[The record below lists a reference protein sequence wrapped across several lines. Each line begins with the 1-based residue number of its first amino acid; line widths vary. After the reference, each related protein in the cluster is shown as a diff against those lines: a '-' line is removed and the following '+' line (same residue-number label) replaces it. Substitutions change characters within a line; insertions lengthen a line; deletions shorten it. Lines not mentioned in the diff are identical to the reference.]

1 MVPVAQE
8 TTANT
13 VRLPYSFS
21 RRFSLV
27 AWCEASL
34 EILHVHPLSLSVLQE
49 LQRGLNAPF
58 TLRQIDEAEFEQRLN
73 AVWQRDSSE
82 ARQLMED
89 LGSAED
95 FFTLAEELPETEDL
109 LESDDDAPIIKLI
122 NAMLAEA
129 IKEGASDIHIETFE
143 KSLVIRFRVDGT
155 LHEMLR
161 PGRKLASLLVSRI
174 KVMARLDIAEKRVP
188 QDGRIALLLGGRAI
202 DVRVSTMPSAWGER
216 VVLRLLDKNQARLT
230 LERLGLSQQ
239 LTAQLR
245 QLLHKSHGIFLV
257 TGPTGSGKS
266 TTLYAGL
273 QELNNHSRNIL
284 TVEDPI
290 EYMIEGIG
298 QTQVNTRV
306 GMTFARGLRA
316 ILRQDPDVVMVGEIR
331 DTETA
336 EIAVQASLT
345 GHLVLSTLHTN
356 TAVGAITRLQDM
368 GVEPFLL
375 SSSLTGV
382 MAQRLV
388 RTLCPDCRQPAPATD
403 EEKRLLGIT
412 DARTVTLYHPQGCP
426 ACNHKGFRGRT
437 AIHELIV
444 VDATLRDLIH
454 RQAGELE
461 LERHARQLLRG
472 KELIPVHIEARMNTS
487 SGGMLQR
494 RRHAHRRVAAADLA
508 LFTRQ
513 LATLV
518 QAAMP
523 LETCLQAVSEQSE
536 KLHVKSLGMALR
548 SRIQE
553 GYTLSD
559 SLREHPR
566 VFDSLFCSMVA
577 AGEKSGH
584 LDVVLNRLA
593 DYTEQRQ
600 RLKSR
605 LLQAMLYP
613 LVLLVVATGVV
624 TILLTAVVPKIIE
637 QFDHLG
643 HALPASTRTLIAM
656 SDALQASG
664 VYWLAGLLGLLVLG
678 QRLLKNPAMRL
689 RWDQTVLR
697 LPVTGRVARGLNTA
711 RFSRTL
717 SILTASSVP
726 LLEGIQTAAAVSA
739 NRYVEQQLLLA
750 ADRVREGSSLRA
762 ALAELRLFPPMM
774 LYMIASGEQS
784 GELETMLEQAAV
796 NQEREFDTQVGLA
809 LGLFEPALVVMMAGV
824 VLFIVIA
831 ILEPMLQLN
840 NMVGM

>member
-230 LERLGLSQQ
+230 LERLGLSLE

-245 QLLHKSHGIFLV
+245 QLLHKPHGIFLV

-316 ILRQDPDVVMVGEIR
+316 ILRQDPDVVMIGEIR
-331 DTETA
+331 DGETA
-336 EIAVQASLT
+336 QIAVQASLT
-345 GHLVLSTLHTN
+345 GHLVMSTLHTN
-356 TAVGAITRLQDM
+356 SAAGAITRLRDM
-368 GVEPFLL
+368 GLESFLIG
-375 SSSLTGV
+375 SSLLGV
-382 MAQRLV
+382 IAQRLV
-388 RTLCPDCRQPAPATD
+388 RRLCPHCRAVSPLDDNEKPLFSFMESPPDVIYRAVGCEQCRQSGYQGRAGIH
-403 EEKRLLGIT
+403 EFLLV
-412 DARTVTLYHPQGCP
+412 DSAMR
-426 ACNHKGFRGRT
+426 R
-437 AIHELIV
+437 AIHEDKDEMSIETQLFK
-444 VDATLRDLIH
+444 
-454 RQAGELE
+454 QA
-461 LERHARQLLRG
+461 
-472 KELIPVHIEARMNTS
+472 
-487 SGGMLQR
+487 
-494 RRHAHRRVAAADLA
+494 
-508 LFTRQ
+508 
-513 LATLV
+513 
-518 QAAMP
+518 
-523 LETCLQAVSEQSE
+523 
-536 KLHVKSLGMALR
+536 
-548 SRIQE
+548 
-553 GYTLSD
+553 Y
-559 SLREHPR
+559 SLRENG
-566 VFDSLFCSMVA
+566 L
-577 AGEKSGH
+577 
-584 LDVVLNRLA
+584 
-593 DYTEQRQ
+593 
-600 RLKSR
+600 LK
-605 LLQAMLYP
+605 
-613 LVLLVVATGVV
+613 V
-624 TILLTAVVPKIIE
+624 I
-637 QFDHLG
+637 
-643 HALPASTRTLIAM
+643 
-656 SDALQASG
+656 SG
-664 VYWLAGLLGLLVLG
+664 VTSLEEV
-678 QRLLKNPAMRL
+678 MR
-689 RWDQTVLR
+689 
-697 LPVTGRVARGLNTA
+697 VTAERGGD
-711 RFSRTL
+711 
-717 SILTASSVP
+717 
-726 LLEGIQTAAAVSA
+726 E
-739 NRYVEQQLLLA
+739 
-750 ADRVREGSSLRA
+750 
-762 ALAELRLFPPMM
+762 
-774 LYMIASGEQS
+774 
-784 GELETMLEQAAV
+784 
-796 NQEREFDTQVGLA
+796 
-809 LGLFEPALVVMMAGV
+809 
-824 VLFIVIA
+824 
-831 ILEPMLQLN
+831 
-840 NMVGM
+840 